1 MTESYSK
8 SAKDALLESTEK
20 RKKCCQRMLSDILAL
35 AENEN
40 CEERRE
46 IIFSATAHFKCAS
59 CFSQFLKGLFVVF
72 GNVTNPEKAYH
83 LELSFESEGERDTVS
98 DILCDNGI
106 DMKKT
111 KRKSRYLLYIKDSTM
126 IEDFFAV
133 IGANKLAF
141 DLMNSKIVREVRGDA
156 NRLMNCDMA
165 NIKKTLSAAGKYIE
179 VIEELTKS
187 GAIIRLPA
195 DLRETARL
203 RYENTQASLTDLG
216 LLHNPPISKS
226 GVKHRLDKI
235 VEFYNEIT
243 NTDN

>member
-1 MTESYSK
+1 
-8 SAKDALLESTEK
+8 
-20 RKKCCQRMLSDILAL
+20 MLSDILAL
-35 AENEN
+35 AENGN

-59 CFSQFLKGLFVVF
+59 CFYQFLKGLFVVF

-141 DLMNSKIVREVRGDA
+141 DLMNSKIVR
-156 NRLMNCDMA
+156 
-165 NIKKTLSAAGKYIE
+165 
-179 VIEELTKS
+179 
-187 GAIIRLPA
+187 
-195 DLRETARL
+195 
-203 RYENTQASLTDLG
+203 
-216 LLHNPPISKS
+216 
-226 GVKHRLDKI
+226 
-235 VEFYNEIT
+235 
-243 NTDN
+243 